1 MSPFTSLLL
10 RALYLTLLL
19 SLLLPLFLVAF
30 IHSPTLQSLLVHMHW
45 VNFPFPF
52 LTDFTQPTKA
62 QLLTRALPCADYIRT
77 TTAQSSFN
85 SSSSTAP
92 TLSGWLVSPHCR
104 CSSSS
109 SSSPS
114 PSSHGPVDGRCC
126 SSLSPFAHPVL
137 YLHGNAENRAY
148 HHSHDR
154 FAFLTAFPLCAD
166 VFVFDY
172 RGFAD
177 NAGFPTQEGLEEDAR
192 AMISTVE
199 GWNTRTD
206 SSTNTTGI
214 RTDDIV
220 VYGHSLGSAV
230 AIHLLHS
237 LMQEGRPTPRALIVE
252 GAFTNVVDNALTYLP
267 YPLDSWP
274 WLRST
279 LSAALRHPW
288 MSSSLLPLPSTDL
301 RVLFL
306 HGRKD
311 STISYW
317 NVERLWAQ
325 VVQGRGCTTEVII
338 NDDGQVE
345 RCDGDVLVTV
355 DGGHHN
361 NALSF
366 PISRQAV
373 IRFIDDADRRRKRD
387 DQRLASATAQR
398 GSR

>member
-1 MSPFTSLLL
+1 MSSFTSLML
-10 RALYLTLLL
+10 RALVITLLVSLLL
-19 SLLLPLFLVAF
+19 SLFLVAF
-30 IHSPTLQSLLVHMHW
+30 VCSPTLQSLLVHMHW
-45 VNFPFPF
+45 VNFPFPL

-77 TTAQSSFN
+77 IPSVSSALN
-85 SSSSTAP
+85 SSASH
-92 TLSGWLVSPHCR
+92 TLSGWLISPHCR
-104 CSSSS
+104 CSSSP
-109 SSSPS
+109 SSPS
-114 PSSHGPVDGRCC
+114 SFSPPVDSRCC
-126 SSLSPFAHPVL
+126 SSVAPFSHPLL

-148 HHSHDR
+148 HVSHDR
-154 FAFLTAFPLCAD
+154 HTFFTSFPLCAD

-192 AMISTVE
+192 AMLRTVE
-199 GWNTRTD
+199 SWNG
-206 SSTNTTGI
+206 SI
-214 RTDDIV
+214 RADDIL

-230 AIHLLHS
+230 ALHLLHA
-237 LMQEGRPTPRALIVE
+237 LVQEERPTPRALILE
-252 GAFTNVVDNALTYLP
+252 GAFTNVLDNALSYLP

-301 RVLFL
+301 HVLFL

-311 STISYW
+311 TTISYW

-325 VVQGRGCTTEVII
+325 MVQGKGCTTETVA

-355 DGGHHN
+355 DSGHHY

-366 PISRQAV
+366 PIAQQAL
-373 IRFIDDADRRRKRD
+373 IRFIQDADRHREAER
-387 DQRLASATAQR
+387 QRSEPPTPQR
-398 GSR
+398 SS